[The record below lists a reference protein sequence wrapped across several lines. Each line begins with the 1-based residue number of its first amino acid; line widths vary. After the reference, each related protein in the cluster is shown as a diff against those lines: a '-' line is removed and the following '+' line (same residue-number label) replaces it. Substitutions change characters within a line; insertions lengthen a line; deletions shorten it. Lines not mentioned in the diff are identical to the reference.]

1 MNQVKAAL
9 EKINFG
15 HRTTV
20 FIREYTKGTGKLWIR
35 HSETKKPLVD
45 APTINLTTEYKKSE
59 LERLMAE
66 IAIFRNQWEEDFF
79 GGKFLVKDNKPVIP
93 ATLRDLIDKWNDG
106 FSVRQ
111 TISNNKSYMT
121 KVTKVLGKTIEVKAI
136 NRSHVEK
143 VLAEL
148 KKQGLH
154 QNSQRYVM
162 KKFRTFMLWC
172 VEEQHIDKAPSFK
185 KLVPAEIIEKRE
197 FFTPEQLA
205 KIQAVEFK
213 HPNVQD
219 CFLFACFTGCRIG
232 EARKLTW
239 KEIDLSEG
247 TYKRWQ
253 QKVEKFVDVPLNEEA
268 VAILSRQKKVNE
280 RVFQVPVDQVFNRH
294 YKNLL
299 KAAEVESNAKPRNGR
314 STFARIAIQNEV
326 EPSIAMEMLGQS
338 SLRTIMTYYNEYD
351 LKDKRAA
358 LAKMS
363 NGFKAKA

>member
-1 MNQVKAAL
+1 MNQVKTAL

-20 FIREYTKGTGKLWIR
+20 FIREYAKGTGKLWIR
-35 HSETKKPLVD
+35 HSETKKPLLD
-45 APTINLTTEYKKSE
+45 APTLDLTLEYKKNE

-66 IAIFRNQWEEDFF
+66 IAIFRDQWEEDFF

-93 ATLRDLIDKWNDG
+93 ATLRDLIEKWNEG

-111 TISNNKSYMT
+111 TISNNKSYMA

-143 VLAEL
+143 VLADL
-148 KKQGLH
+148 KKQELH
-154 QNSQRYVM
+154 QNSQRYIM

-185 KLVPAEIIEKRE
+185 KLVPAEIIQKLQ
-197 FFTPEQLA
+197 T
-205 KIQAVEFK
+205 VEFK

-239 KEIDLSEG
+239 KELDLTEG

-268 VAILSRQKKVNE
+268 VAILSRQKKVND

-294 YKNLL
+294 YQNLL

-314 STFARIAIQNEV
+314 
-326 EPSIAMEMLGQS
+326 
-338 SLRTIMTYYNEYD
+338 
-351 LKDKRAA
+351 
-358 LAKMS
+358 
-363 NGFKAKA
+363 